1 MDPLPPNDPNRNNNG
16 NQNEPR
22 AAKEVPEGRGRAGR
36 QQLRNGARLNERGEV
51 ELFGG
56 GNLGDDT
63 MIAAMVLMG
72 VAAYLLREICVC

>member
-1 MDPLPPNDPNRNNNG
+1 MDSLPPNDPNRNNNG
-16 NQNEPR
+16 NQNGPN
-22 AAKEVPEGRGRAGR
+22 APKEVPEGREGAGR
-36 QQLRNGARLNERGEV
+36 QRNGAPRLNERGEV

-56 GNLGDDT
+56 GNLGDDA